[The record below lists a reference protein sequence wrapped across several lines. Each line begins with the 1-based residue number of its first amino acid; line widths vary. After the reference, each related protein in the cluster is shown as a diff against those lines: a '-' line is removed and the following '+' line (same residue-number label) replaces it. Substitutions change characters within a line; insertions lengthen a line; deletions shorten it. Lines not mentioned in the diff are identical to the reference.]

1 MDSSIKDQLNAIKRS
16 FRLVMNGPASQSMR
30 QKGVD
35 YKINWGVPF
44 TQLRVMARD
53 YGKNYDLAVAL
64 WKENIR
70 ECKILA
76 TLIMPPA
83 SMPREVVDIWMGEV
97 VSQELAE
104 LAAFNLFQYL
114 DYAPELAY
122 SWIASE
128 NELYQI
134 AGYGVLSRLFMR
146 GLCPD
151 ERGVGEFLDQCDVA
165 LQEGSTGVRHAAL
178 NGLMRFAQLGD
189 EYERIARAAIHM
201 DVF

>member
-83 SMPREVVDIWMGEV
+83 SMPREVVDIWMSEV

-178 NGLMRFAQLGD
+178 NSLMRFAQLGD